1 MRPNVKIAP
10 SILAADFS
18 KIAEQITSAEA
29 GGADM
34 FHLDTMD
41 GSFVPNI
48 SWGPKIVSDLRK
60 LTKLPFDAHL
70 MIVEPE
76 RYVDRFI
83 EAGCQYVTFH
93 YEATPH
99 AHRLL
104 THLQSAGVKSGIAIN
119 PQTPVAM
126 LKDIIEVT
134 DMVLVMSVNPGF
146 GGQPF
151 IEHALAK
158 LVEARELIEACNPE
172 CELEIDGGIGTANIE
187 RACEA
192 GATILVAG
200 SSVFEEYDPA
210 EAVRSLKE
218 RIRGRSRS

>member
-1 MRPNVKIAP
+1 VKRKVRLAP
-10 SILAADFS
+10 SILAADFA
-18 KIAEQITSAEA
+18 KIAEQIHAAEE

-41 GSFVPNI
+41 GEFVPNI
-48 SWGPKIVSDLRK
+48 SWGPKIVADLRK
-60 LTKLPFDAHL
+60 LTALPFDAHL

-76 RYVDRFI
+76 RYVDKFI
-83 EAGCQYVTFH
+83 DAGCQYVTFH
-93 YEATPH
+93 YEATSH

-104 THLQSAGVKSGIAIN
+104 THLRAAGTKAGIAIN
-119 PQTPVAM
+119 PQTPVLM
-126 LKDIIEVT
+126 LKDIITEA
-134 DMVLVMSVNPGF
+134 DLVLVMSVNPGF

-158 LVEARELIEACNPE
+158 LVEARELIDAYNPE

-200 SSVFEEYDPA
+200 SSVFEAHDIPA
-210 EAVRSLKE
+210 AVRSLRE
-218 RIRGRSRS
+218 RL